1 MRTKRFLPFAVAA
14 LALGVAAPAM
24 AIVRRHDRPASQITA
39 LGALSQFQ
47 AVGQLNMPGALCSGT
62 LISNT
67 WVLTAAHC
75 VDGGMPASSFRI
87 GGITYT
93 AAESIIHPNW
103 TGDLANGFDIA
114 LVRLTTT
121 VTGITPAILNTSFAE
136 VGKTATYVGFGNTG
150 DGVTGF
156 VNGTTG
162 IKRAGRN
169 VIDGLGSVFGGVSS
183 SILLSDFDS
192 PDGTKNAFAA
202 IGSSATALDDEA
214 SIAPGDSGGGMF
226 TEVSPGQWRLTGVHS
241 FIGAF
246 GAPNGDGVPNAQYG
260 EYMGSTRVS
269 DYTSWINGHV
279 FASAP
284 EPTSMALFGLG
295 LGAVAVRLRRRRAH

>member
-1 MRTKRFLPFAVAA
+1 MRTKRFVPIAVV
-14 LALGVAAPAM
+14 ALGLGLASPSL
-24 AIVRRHDRPASQITA
+24 AIVRRHDRAASTITS
-39 LGALSQFQ
+39 LGAFPQFQ
-47 AVGQLNMPGALCSGT
+47 SVGQLNMPGALCSGT
-62 LISNT
+62 LISST

-75 VDGGMPASSFRI
+75 VDGGMPASSFVI
-87 GGITYT
+87 GGTTYT

-114 LVRLTTT
+114 LVRLTSS
-121 VTGITPAILNTSFAE
+121 VTGVTPAILNTSFAE

-150 DGVTGF
+150 DGVTGY

-162 IKRAGRN
+162 TKRAGRN
-169 VIDGLGSVFGGVSS
+169 VIDALGSVFGGVSS
-183 SILLSDFDS
+183 SILLSDFDN
-192 PDGTKNAFAA
+192 PDGSQNAFAA
-202 IGSSATALDDEA
+202 IGSSAAALDDEA

-246 GAPNGDGVPNAQYG
+246 GAPNGDGTPNAQYG

-284 EPTSMALFGLG
+284 EPTSIALFGIG
-295 LGAVAVRLRRRRAH
+295 LGAVAVRIRRRRAR